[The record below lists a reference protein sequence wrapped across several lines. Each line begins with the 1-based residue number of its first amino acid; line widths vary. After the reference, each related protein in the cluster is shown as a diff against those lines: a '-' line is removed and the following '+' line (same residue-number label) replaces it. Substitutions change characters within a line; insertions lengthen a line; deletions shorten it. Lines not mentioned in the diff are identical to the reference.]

1 MHAVRAAGLAVPKKL
16 VSNTTM
22 AAILTSFVGISYYW
36 SMHSVGSTDLEKEV
50 AREVRRHAQLLLSAY
65 LSVNRLPCLV
75 REACHATCSDIL
87 CQSTANASSSVVR
100 SSASNAKQPGS
111 AESDGP
117 AQA

>member
-50 AREVRRHAQLLLSAY
+50 AREVRRHAQLPFSAY

-75 REACHATCSDIL
+75 PEACHATCSDIL
-87 CQSTANASSSVVR
+87 VSDNGECFIFGCQVERQQREAAR
-100 SSASNAKQPGS
+100 QRG
-111 AESDGP
+111 E
-117 AQA
+117 